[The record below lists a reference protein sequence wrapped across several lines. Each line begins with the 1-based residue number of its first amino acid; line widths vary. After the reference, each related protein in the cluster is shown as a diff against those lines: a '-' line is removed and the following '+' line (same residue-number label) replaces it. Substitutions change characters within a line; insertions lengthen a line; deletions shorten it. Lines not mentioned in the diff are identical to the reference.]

1 VTKWSFFFLLIP
13 IFGVA
18 SFALSPAFGI
28 WLPEN
33 ISAFGREIDALY
45 NIILVIT
52 GVTFVGTQVALCYVL
67 LRFAR
72 KTETGRAVY
81 SHGNQKLEVI
91 WTVIPAVVLLFIA
104 LAQLPTW
111 IEIRFPSEK
120 PDVPVTAQ
128 VIARQFEWRIIYPGP
143 DGELNTVDDLH
154 VPNELH
160 VAKNHQTVIDLRSM
174 DVLHSFFLPHLR
186 VKYDA
191 VPGISIP
198 LWFKAEKSTLEFQ
211 NDAAKFKAD
220 DFADLGSFFVRL
232 RERAGAL
239 EKFLFDSFTPATQQM
254 LQEYDAGFEPSE
266 SQQELFL
273 ADINMFLEHGDL
285 IGLHRDGK
293 LGEVK
298 LSTDTLRHAELA
310 GLAQTRLLN
319 RQVLQDAFGDAIV
332 PLDRHYEIVCAEL
345 CGWGHYKMR
354 GRLVVHET
362 MADLQKWLD
371 QAYAEQE
378 TAK

>member
-1 VTKWSFFFLLIP
+1 MTKWSLFFLLIP

-18 SFALSPAFGI
+18 AFAVSPAFGL

-33 ISAFGREIDALY
+33 ISTFGKEIDALY
-45 NIILVIT
+45 MIILGIT
-52 GVTFVGTQVALCYVL
+52 GVVFVGTQVTLCYVVW
-67 LRFAR
+67 RYS
-72 KTETGRAVY
+72 KKIEGGRALY
-81 SHGNQKLEVI
+81 THGNQKLEVI
-91 WTVIPAVVLLFIA
+91 WTIIPSVVLLFIA

-120 PDVPVTAQ
+120 PDVSVTAQ
-128 VIARQFEWRIIYPGP
+128 IIARQFEWRIIYPGP

-160 VAKNHQTVIDLRSM
+160 VAKNHNTVLDLRSM

-186 VKYDA
+186 LKYDA
-191 VPGISIP
+191 VPGIAIP
-198 LWFKAEKSTLEFQ
+198 VWFKAEKSTFEFQ
-211 NDAAKFKAD
+211 NDEAAFEAADFK
-220 DFADLGSFFVRL
+220 DLGGFIVRV
-232 RERAGAL
+232 RGKVGNL
-239 EKFLFDSFTPATQQM
+239 EKTLFNSFTPETQQ
-254 LQEYDAGFEPSE
+254 LLEAYDPGFEPSE
-266 SQQELFL
+266 QEQKAFL
-273 ADINMFLEHGDL
+273 DGMNMFLDFGDL

-293 LGEVK
+293 LGDLT
-298 LSTDTLRHAELA
+298 LSEETKQHAALE

-319 RQVLQDAFGDAIV
+319 RQVLQDAFPDQIT
-332 PLDRHYEIVCAEL
+332 PIDRHYEIVCAEL

-362 MADLQKWLD
+362 MSDLQQWLD
-371 QAYAEQE
+371 RAYALQE